1 MRVLGLSLVPFLL
14 SSALAQDDL
23 DFDFAGCSKA
33 DAPQKCSETIDGVVP
48 VTPGRAY
55 WSTIACKDCPYAETR
70 NAEDDGKP
78 ETRVTHGDQELFF
91 NVTLANDTRSL
102 YLNGKKIFPLLATI
116 PSPPHIAVPL
126 LHPGVSYT
134 NLSAA
139 AACSD
144 PTCTGKISSDCTE
157 WCALPL
163 ARMFADFSYSAHI
176 QREEADAGIRYW
188 DVVFDPVGG
197 RSAVASASTPAWK
210 LDDPDRKAL
219 HIVVAGQ
226 LVRGKTIKKHN
237 SQDGGLFGSSS
248 DGEDYDL
255 EIAKV
260 EHVMRRFEFAS
271 PSLGFF
277 GTIRRFFG
285 GDVWKAEGE
294 LVYLSDEWSVWGKK
308 GTLRNWVGRVFHST
322 FVGLVFI
329 ILGSIVGGFIAL
341 RIVHSLWLF
350 AKQQSGLARW
360 KGIDAVYS
368 QLNQD
373 RSDDDDDH
381 WDEQGQWS
389 EHGQWSEQTPWTSR
403 AHFTDRSPA
412 TTPSTTSTADFRSDY
427 RDSFDSAPRA
437 SSAWQAERMKPLPT
451 KPLPEKPLP
460 SEPLIDT

>member
-1 MRVLGLSLVPFLL
+1 MRVLGLSFFALL
-14 SSALAQDDL
+14 FSSAIAQDD
-23 DFDFAGCSKA
+23 FEFAGCSGESA
-33 DAPQKCSETIDGVVP
+33 DLEKCAQKIDSVVE
-48 VTPGRAY
+48 VTPGISY
-55 WSTIACKDCPYAETR
+55 FSKIACKDCPYAETW
-70 NAEDDGKP
+70 NEDSDDGKP

-102 YLNGKKIFPLLATI
+102 FLNGKKIFPLLNTI
-116 PSPPHIAVPL
+116 PNPPHVAVSL
-126 LHPGVSYT
+126 LHPDFSYQ
-134 NLSAA
+134 NLTAA
-139 AACSD
+139 TTCSN
-144 PTCTGKISSDCTE
+144 PTCTGKISADCTQ
-157 WCALPL
+157 WCQNLPL
-163 ARMFADFSYSAHI
+163 DRMFADYSYSAHI

-188 DVVFDPVGG
+188 EVVFDPVGG
-197 RSAVASASTPAWK
+197 RSVPVAGSSVSSAPWK

-260 EHVMRRFEFAS
+260 EQVMRRFEFAS
-271 PSLGFF
+271 PKLGFF

-285 GDVWKAEGE
+285 GDVWKEEGE

-308 GTLRNWVGRVFHST
+308 GTLRNWVGEVFHST
-322 FVGLVFI
+322 FVGLIFI
-329 ILGSIVGGFIAL
+329 IIGSIVGGFIAL
-341 RIVHSLWLF
+341 RIIHSLWLF

-373 RSDDDDDH
+373 RLGDEEQ
-381 WDEQGQWS
+381 WDERDGSS
-389 EHGQWSEQTPWTSR
+389 EGGY
-403 AHFTDRSPA
+403 
-412 TTPSTTSTADFRSDY
+412 RSDY
-427 RDSFDSAPRA
+427 RDSYDEGPSRA
-437 SSAWQAERMKPLPT
+437 SSSWHEERMKPLPT

-460 SEPLIDT
+460 QEPLIDT